1 MIFCIFFRE
10 PEEVAAVVAF
20 LCLDA
25 ASYVTGQVIATD
37 GGFLRNG
44 LF

>member
-1 MIFCIFFRE
+1 MHTCSTS
-10 PEEVAAVVAF
+10 EEVAAVVAF

-44 LF
+44 FF